1 MKPFKASIRTAVDDY
16 FRESPDGL
24 DVTAHV
30 LNKIGHVDMESDAR
44 TTHRTLD
51 QAKQEF
57 GGLISSEILPEMFTG
72 VEPLELVKVDGTRWP
87 DLAKWVT
94 SYTQHRVGQRRR

>member
-1 MKPFKASIRTAVDDY
+1 MKPLRANIRTAVENY

-24 DVTAHV
+24 DVTGYV
-30 LNKIGHVDMESDAR
+30 LNKIGQVDMESDAR

-57 GGLISSEILPEMFTG
+57 GRLISSEILPEMFTG
-72 VEPLELVKVDGTRWP
+72 VEPLEKVKVDGTRWP
-87 DLAKWVT
+87 DLAKWAA
-94 SYTQHRVGQRRR
+94 SYTQHRVGRRRP